1 MGTDFGLSPRFPD
14 VTGDEWRVEIDLEHE
29 NQHLALGERIR
40 SLDLD
45 DEARRRL
52 GGSVTVTRDRSRM
65 FLYAS
70 SESAAHEAER
80 VARELIGAEGLN
92 AQVRVTRWHPVEEA
106 WRDASEPL
114 PQTEEELRTERARHE
129 AAEAAEVAEEGEYDF
144 EVHIDPPSHGD
155 AVELERRLR
164 EEGLPVRRLWKY
176 LSVGALTEERANGLA
191 ERVRAEAPEGT
202 EVTIGATE
210 LQHPLFVFFGTA
222 LDRFR

>member
-1 MGTDFGLSPRFPD
+1 MGRFPR
-14 VTGDEWRVEIDLEHE
+14 VTGDEWRVEIDLEE
-29 NQHLALGERIR
+29 EGQHLALGERIR

-45 DEARRRL
+45 HEARRRL
-52 GGSVTVTRDRSRM
+52 GGSVTVTRDGSRM

-70 SESAAHEAER
+70 SESAAREGER
-80 VARELIGAEGLN
+80 VAGELLAAEGLT
-92 AQVRVTRWHPVEEA
+92 AQVQVTRWHPVEEA
-106 WRDASEPL
+106 WRDAAEPL
-114 PQTEEELRTERARHE
+114 PRTDEELQAERDRHE
-129 AAEAAEVAEEGEYDF
+129 AAEAAEAAEEGEFDY

-164 EEGLPVRRLWKY
+164 EGGLPVRRLWKY
-176 LSVGALTEERANGLA
+176 ISVGALTEESANELA
-191 ERVRAEAPEGT
+191 ERIRGEAPEGT